1 MPIKIQPFDEACA
14 HAPWNLGSV
23 AHTRVAPG
31 RTLLPP
37 LLLLLACLRAQ
48 LDLQVSGNAASRRC
62 GWIRIS
68 FLLDPVNLKAVEPE
82 LNTKI

>member
-37 LLLLLACLRAQ
+37 LLLVLLLACLRAQ
-48 LDLQVSGNAASRRC
+48 LDLQVSGIASMRMDSYFIPSRSC
-62 GWIRIS
+62 ES
-68 FLLDPVNLKAVEPE
+68 ESS
-82 LNTKI
+82 